1 MVLAWSADFQS
12 RNIDILRCYMLLICA
27 LPETI
32 KEPASRH
39 ISNRLRGNQSVSKF
53 VFVPYGD
60 HHSLVTITSL
70 CKPSHPHFP
79 DTSLMVFERFAFWLD
94 RGKYHIGEQNELNEM
109 QLGCK

>member
-27 LPETI
+27 LSETI

-53 VFVPYGD
+53 VFVPY
-60 HHSLVTITSL
+60 SLVTITSL
-70 CKPSHPHFP
+70 CLPSHPHFP

-94 RGKYHIGEQNELNEM
+94 RGRYHIGEQNELNEM